1 MTRPR
6 AWCERPSIYEAQS
19 ESSLCDLIDRRK
31 PSKRN
36 LDIVPKC
43 SSRHRA
49 CLREP
54 FNSLEEK
61 KGTPPSG
68 SLSRDCITPR
78 TVGEVL
84 ERHASPRRY
93 TAAYDRVSWES
104 A

>member
-54 FNSLEEK
+54 FNSLEVR
-61 KGTPPSG
+61 KGTPPDFQWACC
-68 SLSRDCITPR
+68 LSRHATVLLDPPR
-78 TVGEVL
+78 L
-84 ERHASPRRY
+84 HAGKG
-93 TAAYDRVSWES
+93 DRDRDG
-104 A
+104 